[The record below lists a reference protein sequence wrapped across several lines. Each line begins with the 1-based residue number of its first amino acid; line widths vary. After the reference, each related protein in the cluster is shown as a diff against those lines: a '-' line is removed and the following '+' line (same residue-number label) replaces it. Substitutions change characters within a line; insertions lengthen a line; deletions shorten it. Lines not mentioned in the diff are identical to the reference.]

1 MITRE
6 KDINIITLE
15 ESDVCKN
22 NRNDFR
28 IDMDDNSV
36 YNQTNSLDFFN
47 FKDNNL
53 DNTYFLSSENKL
65 LKQKIMI

>member
-65 LKQKIMI
+65 LK